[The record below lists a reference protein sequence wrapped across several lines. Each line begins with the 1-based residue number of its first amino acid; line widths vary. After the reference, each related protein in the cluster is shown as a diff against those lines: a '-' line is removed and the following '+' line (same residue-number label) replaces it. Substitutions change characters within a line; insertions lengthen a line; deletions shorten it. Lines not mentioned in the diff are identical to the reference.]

1 MSGPGTTPPRLDDD
15 LSVHIFTASAGMVGV
30 CITVMGLFR
39 ISDRLR
45 DLSNLSQELLAVN
58 TIAFLASC
66 ILAYLAL
73 RTRPQKR
80 RYLIEKW
87 ADSIFLAGLCL
98 IAVICALL
106 AYELI

>member
-1 MSGPGTTPPRLDDD
+1 MADPAPEKLRADHD

-45 DLSNLSQELLAVN
+45 DLSNFSQELLAMNSV
-58 TIAFLASC
+58 AFLASC

-73 RTRPQKR
+73 RTRPQRR
-80 RYLIEKW
+80 RYLVEKW
-87 ADSIFLAGLCL
+87 ADGIFFIGLCL
-98 IAVICALL
+98 MAVICALI